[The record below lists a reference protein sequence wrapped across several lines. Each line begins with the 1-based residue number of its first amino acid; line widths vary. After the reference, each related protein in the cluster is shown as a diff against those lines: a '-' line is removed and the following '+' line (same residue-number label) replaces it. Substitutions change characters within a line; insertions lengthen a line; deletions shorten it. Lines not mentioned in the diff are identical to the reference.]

1 VGAFPCNRLFQH
13 SVPAAGESPAPNG
26 QPAFDAG
33 AGSRCPSR
41 LGDLLVKRG
50 VGSGRDVAMALARQ
64 RFTGRRLGEELVLA
78 GSQPLQLRAALDL
91 QRSLRKAAR

>member
-1 VGAFPCNRLFQH
+1 
-13 SVPAAGESPAPNG
+13 
-26 QPAFDAG
+26 
-33 AGSRCPSR
+33 
-41 LGDLLVKRG
+41 
-50 VGSGRDVAMALARQ
+50 MALARQ